1 MKNEFNLEAFRAK
14 RDAAIAKGMQW
25 ETTASEVLEADDA
38 CERNLE
44 GANLYGVNLRG
55 ANLYDANLYGANLE
69 RANLYGA
76 NLRGANLYGANLERA
91 NLRGANLEGANLRGA
106 NLERANLRGANLL
119 NAIGIYSAYAPNLS
133 SRGAALSGGIVLHN
147 GKIELRFWAGCK
159 EEITAAQLLEY
170 VKETHGDNIHAQ
182 QYRAAIKFIQA
193 CFKADMTA
201 GKWDYL
207 LTWQPVNMEAK

>member
-55 ANLYDANLYGANLE
+55 ANLYDANLFN
-69 RANLYGA
+69 ANLYGA
-76 NLRGANLYGANLERA
+76 NLYNANLYGANLERA

-159 EEITAAQLLEY
+159 QEITAAQLLEY
-170 VKETHGDNIHAQ
+170 VKETHGDNIHAE

-193 CFKADMTA
+193 CFKSDIKTN
-201 GKWDYL
+201 KWDYL
-207 LTWQPVNMEAK
+207 LDWKSPE